1 MPNRTSSDRP
11 IQIARGL
18 LALNGVI
25 WFLFGVTSLLELTR
39 RYPEQKLIYTLV
51 GILMFAN
58 VAALLLSAWLVGKPW
73 KWGYYLALA
82 VLLANVLLTFTDQ
95 VGFFDW
101 VTLLLDLA
109 ILGLLVVHRIQSRS
123 RSQALVAQTTVEK
136 QDR

>member
-39 RYPEQKLIYTLV
+39 RYPKQKLIYTLV